1 MNRLRCII
9 VFACLPCLCCLFLS
23 SEEAIAE
30 AESKPDFG
38 LDANGQQYAPLSEPH
53 VFALVKGGNDSQKD
67 PSNEKEERDTQ
78 ETPLHRKKGYFTIL
92 GGAVYWQNL
101 GELEH
106 TLSGSGSGPFGDF
119 REWGFNIE
127 MGLHRL
133 VTQWWGNDMQLGV
146 DFGLFFNENERNFQ
160 VPVAP
165 SLETLEI
172 HLNSRGLY
180 LTPSVRMLIGKYGS
194 TRLFLGAGFGFYMV
208 DFVEQLAGGDELY
221 EFAEKETFGGY
232 LSAGM
237 GFPLLPADRLIL
249 RIEAK
254 VHFVNVGDLGG
265 FAPEAGDLK
274 GPIYMFQAGLTF

>member
-1 MNRLRCII
+1 VNRLRCII
-9 VFACLPCLCCLFLS
+9 VFACLPCLYCLFLS

-53 VFALVKGGNDSQKD
+53 VFALAKGGNDSQKD

-106 TLSGSGSGPFGDF
+106 TLSGSGSGPFGAF

-133 VTQWWGNDMQLGV
+133 VTQWWGNDIQLGV

-165 SLETLEI
+165 GLETVEI
-172 HLNSRGLY
+172 QLNSRGLY

-221 EFAEKETFGGY
+221 EFAEKETIGGY

-237 GFPLLPADRLIL
+237 GFPLLPADRLLL

-254 VHFVNVGDLGG
+254 VHFVNFGDLGG
-265 FAPEAGDLK
+265 FAPGAGDLK
-274 GPIYMFQAGLTF
+274 GPIYMFQAGLAF